1 MMNIQLD
8 QNIMEL
14 ADLDGGTLLWIDKAE
29 KDSLKVLQHGKA
41 SLHAGVFPRE
51 AKIHVRIIK
60 TKDIEDNEE
69 ETFKDGHLR
78 NVRFKSFIFAISY

>member
-1 MMNIQLD
+1 
-8 QNIMEL
+8 
-14 ADLDGGTLLWIDKAE
+14 
-29 KDSLKVLQHGKA
+29 VLQHGKA

-78 NVRFKSFIFAISY
+78 NVRFESFIFAISY